1 MGLLGSIVEFEYGFS
16 LAVVRPSMLNPS
28 SVAAPKSVDPLS
40 ALTALVNQDSSGRVV
55 FQAPGNPSLG
65 WRVHFS
71 NGQIHY
77 ATALQ
82 DQHQRLSYLLPYLL
96 PTLQLPVETQGW
108 PGSDYKF
115 LCQCWQSQ
123 QLTTQQIRRAMVIL
137 TQEALTYLFAMP
149 TALMTVESTIGL
161 DPILISVALDPLV
174 ESIRGSVQE
183 WQAATAGVVLPT
195 QAFQVHD
202 LQRLI
207 HHLRWEEAS
216 PEQEQLAPAVLAQLT
231 TAPLC
236 FYTAAQLLGMN
247 LLALMAKM
255 QPLIELGVVSLVQP
269 SSPEAVLDQRPLI
282 ACIDDSKTMRAII
295 RSILEPAGYRV
306 MEIFKAT
313 EAVAHL
319 MQARPDLI
327 LLDISMPDVDGY
339 ELCGTL
345 KRSSLRQIPVV
356 MVTGREGVVDRV
368 RARFAGATDYITKP
382 FDPEHLTSLVH
393 HLVTG

>member
-1 MGLLGSIVEFEYGFS
+1 
-16 LAVVRPSMLNPS
+16 MLNPS
-28 SVAAPKSVDPLS
+28 SVAVPKHVDPVS
-40 ALTALVNQDSSGRVV
+40 ALTALVNREGSGRVV
-55 FQAPGNPSLG
+55 FQAPSDPAQG

-82 DQHQRLSYLLPYLL
+82 CQHQRLQYLLPYLL
-96 PTLQLPVETQGW
+96 PNLQLPTASQDF
-108 PGSDYKF
+108 PDSDYQF

-123 QLTTQQIRRAMVIL
+123 QISTQELRRTLTIL
-137 TQEALTYLFAMP
+137 TQEALTYLLAMP
-149 TALMTVESTIGL
+149 SAMMTLENTIGL
-161 DPILISVALDPLV
+161 DPILISVSLNPLIQ
-174 ESIRGSVQE
+174 SIRGSVQE
-183 WQAATAGVVLPT
+183 WQATTAGAVLPT
-195 QAFQVHD
+195 QEFQVHD
-202 LQRLI
+202 GQRLMQ
-207 HHLRWEEAS
+207 HVLGEEIGPA
-216 PEQEQLAPAVLAQLT
+216 QLAPTTLAQLT
-231 TAPLC
+231 AAPLC
-236 FYTAAQLLGMN
+236 FYTAAQLFQLN
-247 LLALMAKM
+247 LLGLMGRM
-255 QPLIELGVVSLVQP
+255 QPLIELGIVSLVLP
-269 SSPEAVLDQRPLI
+269 SGKDEIKDNRPLV

-313 EAVAHL
+313 EAIPQM
-319 MQARPDLI
+319 MQARPNLI
-327 LLDISMPDVDGY
+327 LLDISMPEIDGY

-345 KRSSLRQIPVV
+345 KRSSLKGIPVV